1 MKTPADDPALFDDD
15 GTDHRIRARRAL
27 ALRRQAKGQ
36 GHIVEISCTVG
47 HRFLRLPE
55 GRLGAGLDSFKDFD
69 TFADFTA
76 ALADTFTIFLG
87 AAGDLASA
95 AAIAACAAANRAIAT
110 RKGEQL
116 T

>member
-1 MKTPADDPALFDDD
+1 MKTLADDPALFDDD
-15 GTDHRIRARRAL
+15 GTDHRIRTRRSL
-27 ALRRQAKGQ
+27 ALHRQAKGQ
-36 GHIVEISCTVG
+36 GHIVEISCAVG

-55 GRLGAGLDSFKDFD
+55 GRLEAGLACFKDFD
-69 TFADFTA
+69 TFPDFTV
-76 ALADTFTIFLG
+76 ALADTFAAFFG

-110 RKGEQL
+110 RNGEQL